1 MTYSETLEMLR
12 RIQALRLRES
22 PGMRA
27 VQMMESARR
36 SLTLQDSPVA
46 KMLQDLN
53 NTARLANR
61 LRQESPTL
69 KVMQSII
76 EATRRPMTIGELPV
90 TKMLQDLNNTA
101 RLVNRLRQESPT
113 MKAMQSIIEATRR
126 PMTIGELPVAK
137 MLQDLNNTTRL
148 VNRVR
153 QESPATKAMQS
164 ISESARQSLIL
175 QESQMA
181 KMLQDLANSTRLM
194 DRALQ
199 ESTALKA
206 LRQFCNLP
214 FSSVLGERVFPD
226 LDLPDVAPIEL
237 EDYPDLDFG
246 IDQDVELE
254 IQRELEDSNDYN
266 VLSDRAKAS
275 MKNFFLQFFFL
286 FHLILSLLSSSITIY
301 THLQKTVL
309 NEFKTSREVRS
320 YIRKGIYGVDKEL
333 LRGYRV
339 VTGAGV
345 RLRRT
350 PSMKSEIVAL
360 LPLGTLIEVLNESNR
375 SWLLAEVDIEGE
387 KVVGWI
393 SRRYTKKFGR
403 R

>member
-27 VQMMESARR
+27 VQIMESARR

-69 KVMQSII
+69 KAIQSII

-199 ESTALKA
+199 ESTAMKA
-206 LRQFCNLP
+206 LRQFSNLP
-214 FSSVLGERVFPD
+214 FSSVVRETAFPE
-226 LDLPDVAPIEL
+226 LDLPDVAPTESKNYL
-237 EDYPDLDFG
+237 DFDFG

-254 IQRELEDSNDYN
+254 IQRELEGSNDYSL
-266 VLSDRAKAS
+266 LSDRAKTWIR
-275 MKNFFLQFFFL
+275 NFLLQFFL
-286 FHLILSLLSSSITIY
+286 PLVINLLSSFIVIHTQI
-301 THLQKTVL
+301 QQTVL
-309 NEFKTSREVRS
+309 NEYKTSREVKS

-393 SRRYTKKFGR
+393 SRRYTKKFGGR
-403 R
+403 